1 MLIAVNTRLLL
12 KDKLEGIG
20 WFTYESLKRITKNHP
35 EHKFIFLFDRPFSEE
50 FIFSDNISPIV
61 VGPQARH
68 PFLWYWWF
76 EQSLPK
82 IFHKY
87 APDLFLS
94 PDGFLSLS
102 PLSFGEGLVRKDSR
116 GSPADSFGGVRQ
128 ISVIHDLNFE
138 YYPEDIP
145 FIARKYYKKYFPL
158 FAKKASRIATVS
170 EYSKQ
175 DISKRYKISTEKI
188 DVVYDGANEAFKPRS
203 PLLSLRQLAEEKF
216 ARSKVLPFGEDL
228 GGASYFL
235 FVGAL
240 HPRKNVARLLLA
252 FDEFKKTESSKIKLV
267 IAGEKMWKTSDI
279 ENVFSSMKF
288 KSDVIFAGR
297 LGTNALKD
305 VMAVALA
312 LVFVPYFEGFGIPI
326 IEAMYCDVP
335 VLTSNVTSMPEVAG
349 NAALL
354 VDPFSVDSIK
364 EGMMKIYKDET
375 LRNQL
380 IANGQKQ
387 REKFSWDKTAEKLWN
402 CIEKTI

>member
-35 EHKFIFLFDRPFSEE
+35 EHKFLFLFDRPFAEE
-50 FIFSDNISPIV
+50 FIFSDNITPIV

-82 IFHKY
+82 IFHKHE
-87 APDLFLS
+87 PDLFLS

-102 PLSFGEGLVRKDSR
+102 YSPPAGLKECKTI
-116 GSPADSFGGVRQ
+116 A
-128 ISVIHDLNFE
+128 VIHDLNFE

-145 FIARKYYKKYFPL
+145 FIARKYYKKYFPQ
-158 FAKKASRIATVS
+158 FAKKANHIATVS
-170 EYSKQ
+170 EYSKE
-175 DISKRYKISTEKI
+175 DISKCYKISPEKI
-188 DVVYDGANEAFKPRS
+188 DVVYDGANEVFKPI
-203 PLLSLRQLAEEKF
+203 AEEQKKIV
-216 ARSKVLPFGEDL
+216 RQKCSNGEE
-228 GGASYFL
+228 YFL

-240 HPRKNVARLLLA
+240 HPRKNVARLLQA
-252 FDEFKKTESSKIKLV
+252 FDEFKKSTSSKMKLV
-267 IAGEKMWKTSDI
+267 IAGEKMWKTADI

-297 LGTNALKD
+297 LGTNELKD
-305 VMAVALA
+305 VMASALT

-326 IEAMYCDVP
+326 VEAMNCDVP
-335 VLTSNVTSMPEVAG
+335 VITSNVTSMPEVAG
-349 NAALL
+349 NAGLL

-364 EGMMKIYKDET
+364 DGMIRIYKDDV

-380 IANGQKQ
+380 ILNGQKQ
-387 REKFSWDKTAEKLWN
+387 REKFSWDKTADKLWK
-402 CIEKTI
+402 CIEKTF

>member
-35 EHKFIFLFDRPFSEE
+35 EHKFLFLFDRPFSEE

-82 IFHKY
+82 IFHKHE
-87 APDLFLS
+87 PDLFLS

-102 PLSFGEGLVRKDSR
+102 YAP
-116 GSPADSFGGVRQ
+116 PAGMKECKS
-128 ISVIHDLNFE
+128 IAVIHDLNFE
-138 YYPEDIP
+138 YYPQHVP
-145 FIARKYYKKYFPL
+145 FIAMKYYKKYFPQ
-158 FAKKASRIATVS
+158 FAKKANRIATVS

-175 DISKRYKISTEKI
+175 DISKLYKIPSGKI
-188 DVVYDGANEAFKPRS
+188 DVVYDGTNGAFKPI
-203 PLLSLRQLAEEKF
+203 PEEEKK
-216 ARSKVLPFGEDL
+216 KVRLKYSNGEE
-228 GGASYFL
+228 YFL

-240 HPRKNVARLLLA
+240 HPRKNVSGLLHA
-252 FDEFKKTESSKIKLV
+252 FDEFKKSEMSKMKLV
-267 IAGEKMWKTSDI
+267 IAGEKMWKTGDI
-279 ENVFSSMKF
+279 STVFENMKF
-288 KSDVIFAGR
+288 KSDVIFAAR
-297 LGTNALKD
+297 LGTNELKEA
-305 VMAVALA
+305 MASALA
-312 LVFVPYFEGFGIPI
+312 LVFVSYFEGFGIPI
-326 IEAMYCDVP
+326 VEAMYCDVP
-335 VLTSNVTSMPEVAG
+335 VLTSNVTSMPEVSG

-364 EGMMKIYKDET
+364 DGMIRIYKDET

-380 IANGQKQ
+380 ILNGQKQ
-387 REKFSWDKTAEKLWN
+387 REKFSWDKTAEQLWN